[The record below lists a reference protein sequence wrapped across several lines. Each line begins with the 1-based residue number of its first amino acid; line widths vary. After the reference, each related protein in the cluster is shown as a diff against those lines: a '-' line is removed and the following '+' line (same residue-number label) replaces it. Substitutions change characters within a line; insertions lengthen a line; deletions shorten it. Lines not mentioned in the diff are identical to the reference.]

1 MSVPSQP
8 LTPPILTGP
17 VIARRV
23 RDAIVVNLRNQ
34 FALDPVYPYIEN
46 PDGTLNINTTPP
58 YTQIAINDAT
68 PIDFLIYP
76 CITVENLS
84 GEEHRFLQQDYF
96 EQFKDASG
104 NVFNRRGAPMTMEVT
119 IKATALD
126 TVVRDQVLD
135 RLYERFKILTD
146 YLSASGVGVVKT
158 SLLADG
164 REFPYDR
171 WIYTSGIRMTLY
183 VEWTEIN
190 PIGATLAK
198 ITGTVTTEDQ
208 AISESFKL

>member
-8 LTPPILTGP
+8 VTPPVLTGP

-46 PDGTLNINTTPP
+46 ADGTLNINTIAP

-84 GEEHRFLQQDYF
+84 GVEHRFLQQDYF

-104 NVFNRRGAPMTMEVT
+104 NIHERRGAPMTMEVT

-146 YLSASGVGVVKT
+146 YLSASGVGIVKT
-158 SLLADG
+158 DLLSDG
-164 REFPYDR
+164 REYPYDR
-171 WIYTSGIRMTLY
+171 WVYTAGIKMTLY
-183 VEWTEIN
+183 VEWTEVN
-190 PIGATLAK
+190 PIGATLEK
-198 ITGTVTTEDQ
+198 ITGKISTEDG
-208 AISESFKL
+208 AITESFQ

>member
-1 MSVPSQP
+1 MAVPSQP
-8 LTPPILTGP
+8 VTPPVLTGP
-17 VIARRV
+17 VISRRV
-23 RDAIVVNLRNQ
+23 RDAIVINLRNQ
-34 FALDPVYPYIEN
+34 FALDPVYPYVEN
-46 PDGTLNINTTPP
+46 PDGTLNFNTTAP

-68 PIDFLIYP
+68 PLDFLFYP

-96 EQFKDASG
+96 EQFKDSTGA
-104 NVFNRRGAPMTMEVT
+104 VFNRRGAPMTMEVV
-119 IKATALD
+119 IKAKALD

-158 SLLADG
+158 SLLPDD

-171 WIYTSGIRMTLY
+171 WIYTSGVRMTLY

-190 PIGATLAK
+190 PIGTTLTK
-198 ITGTVTTEDQ
+198 VTGTVSNIDQ
-208 AISESFKL
+208 TINESFQ

>member
-8 LTPPILTGP
+8 VTPPILTGP
-17 VIARRV
+17 VISRRV

-34 FALDPVYPYIEN
+34 FALDAEYPYVEN
-46 PDGTLNINTTPP
+46 TDGTLNF
-58 YTQIAINDAT
+58 TQTKIAINDAT
-68 PIDFLIYP
+68 PIDFLTYP

-96 EQFKDASG
+96 EQFKDSSG

-126 TVVRDQVLD
+126 TVVRDQILD

-146 YLSASGVGVVKT
+146 YLSVSGVGVVKT
-158 SLLADG
+158 SLLPDG

-171 WIYTSGIRMTLY
+171 WIYTSGVRMTLY
-183 VEWTEIN
+183 VEWTEID
-190 PIGATLAK
+190 PQGATLQK
-198 ITGTVTTEDQ
+198 ITGTVSNIGQT
-208 AISESFKL
+208 INESFK